1 MKRSKDHHYSEI
13 SSFEDLR
20 LEKERLKLKS
30 KLIEARINMDI
41 LLIRKT
47 FSVSNLILSFSR
59 EFVLPEIF
67 DFLGDLSNKVENEE
81 NCGNNT

>member
-30 KLIEARINMDI
+30 KLIEAKINMHF

-47 FSVSNLILSFSR
+47 FSVSNLVLSLAR
-59 EFVLPEIF
+59 EFVLPKISGILEDI
-67 DFLGDLSNKVENEE
+67 LNLRSNSKK
-81 NCGNNT
+81 